1 MPEASENDRGLPR
14 CRKRHNE
21 SDQKVSDHAAKAPID
36 NRDLRTRVA
45 RFQSPRLHSSLAQAL
60 TSIGG
65 YFAVCAAMYWAAD
78 FSYWIALALAPV
90 AAGLLVRTFII
101 QHDCGHNAF
110 FRSRRW
116 NDALGFL
123 CSLLTLA
130 PYLSW
135 RRQHAGHHGV
145 WNNLDRRD
153 SGADIYSSCLTVDE
167 YHALSPWHR
176 RWYRI
181 TRNPIVANII
191 LPPLVFLVLYRF
203 PFDMPAD
210 WRRERLGVYATNAA
224 LVVLVVGLGL
234 IVGFDRVALVQLPVM
249 ALASIIGVWLFTVQ
263 HRSDH
268 TVWARQSEWTALG
281 ASLEG
286 SNYLR
291 LTPVLQWFTGNI
303 GLHHVHHLN
312 PSIPNY
318 RLQQCHDAVDVLNDV
333 PVMTLG
339 SAFKAMFYVL
349 WDEQRHRMVTFRTA
363 SLGWLRPKPA

>member
-1 MPEASENDRGLPR
+1 MEHVAKTTVNDAAS
-14 CRKRHNE
+14 
-21 SDQKVSDHAAKAPID
+21 
-36 NRDLRTRVA
+36 RDIRRRVA
-45 RFQSPRLHSSLAQAL
+45 RFQTPHLNSSLAQAL

-65 YFAVCAAMYWAAD
+65 YLAVCAVMYATAGI
-78 FSYWIALALAPV
+78 SYWIVLALAPV

-110 FRSRRW
+110 FRSQRS
-116 NDALGFL
+116 NDALGFM

-167 YHALSPWHR
+167 YQSLSPWHR
-176 RWYRI
+176 RWYRF
-181 TRNPIVANII
+181 TRSPFISNII
-191 LPPLVFLVLYRF
+191 LPPLVFLVLYRY
-203 PFDMPAD
+203 PFDMPVK
-210 WRRERLGVYATNAA
+210 WRRERLGVYLTNVA
-224 LVVLVVGLGL
+224 LVVLVVGAGLVLGF
-234 IVGFDRVALVQLPVM
+234 GRVAAVQLPITM
-249 ALASIIGVWLFTVQ
+249 LASIIGVWLFTVQ
-263 HRSDH
+263 HRSDR
-268 TVWARQSEWTALG
+268 TLWARQSEWDAVT
-281 ASLEG
+281 ASLQG

-291 LTPVLQWFTGNI
+291 LSPVLQWFTGNI

-312 PSIPNY
+312 SRIPNY
-318 RLQQCHDAVDVLNDV
+318 RLQQCHDAVDDLGNV

-349 WDEQRHRMVTFRTA
+349 WDEKRQRMVTFRNVGLGSLRHKTA
-363 SLGWLRPKPA
+363 